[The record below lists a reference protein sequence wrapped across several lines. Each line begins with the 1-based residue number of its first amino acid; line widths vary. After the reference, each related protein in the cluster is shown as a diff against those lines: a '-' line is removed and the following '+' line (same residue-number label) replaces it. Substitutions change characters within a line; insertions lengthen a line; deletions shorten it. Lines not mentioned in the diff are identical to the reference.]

1 MPQYELNL
9 RDYGQIIYRRRL
21 TLISIISA
29 VILGTFLYSQTL
41 KLKYKATATI
51 MITERRSFGS
61 IFMEF
66 IGNQYGDPMLTYA
79 RTVNNLPIIEEAV
92 RQLGYAGKNATAT
105 QITAMAGSLQGAVNA
120 VIEPNTNLIRINVI
134 HEDPQLAAKFANKV
148 AEVFIAEN
156 LKENSKQARKTREFI
171 SEQLTDREKKL
182 IESEDKLRKYKE
194 KEAPSGIAIALQN
207 NLIALETEKNKLSK
221 VYTDLHPDIVKI
233 NQQTEELRAQLKK
246 LPEAE
251 LNYARFTREVEIN
264 DKLFRDLKEKLE
276 SARIAESEKVEDVS
290 LVESALVPGSPINLN
305 KSLNYFLG
313 IIIGLMLGLTGV
325 FLIEQLDT
333 SIGTIEDVEDAIKL
347 PVLGVIPFLKVKEE
361 NRGFVQRFWPEA
373 LNKEDRIQRLKNQ
386 LLVHHSSN
394 SPIFEAYRIL
404 RTNIQVEVF
413 KDKIQGNILLL
424 TSSGPEEGKSITTS
438 NLAIVFA
445 QAGFRTLLIDADMRR
460 STIHSAF
467 GLKNKEPG
475 LSDVLKGI
483 VKPEEAIR
491 KFTDI
496 LMGVIG
502 IDGVLKVPGLDNLNI
517 LTSGSSSTLTTEL
530 LSSKEMAA
538 MLKRLRGMFDLIL
551 IDSPPVM
558 AVADAT
564 VVASETDGVVL
575 VYRVG
580 KTARSVLLRTKSQ
593 LLGSGVQVKGLVLNN
608 ISAELEMRYNYYYN
622 YKYYSKY
629 YTLPEEKNK
638 NVKKYKR

>member
-1 MPQYELNL
+1 LPQYELNL
-9 RDYGQIIYRRRL
+9 RDYGQIIYRRRFA
-21 TLISIISA
+21 LIIILFS
-29 VILGTFLYSQTL
+29 VLLGTFFYSQTL
-41 KLKYKATATI
+41 KLKYKAITTI
-51 MITERRSFGS
+51 MITERRSFS
-61 IFMEF
+61 SVFMEF

-79 RTVNNLPIIEEAV
+79 RTINSLPIIEEAV
-92 RQLGYAGKNATAT
+92 RQLGYAGKNATPA
-105 QITAMAGSLQGAVNA
+105 QITAAAGLLQGAVNA
-120 VIEPNTNLIRINVI
+120 AIEPNTNLIRINVI
-134 HEDPQLAAKFANKV
+134 HVNPQLTAELANKV

-156 LKENSKQARKTREFI
+156 LKANSKQARKTREFI
-171 SEQLTDREKKL
+171 SEQLIDLEKKL
-182 IESEDKLRKYKE
+182 TESEDRLKKYKE

-207 NLIALETEKNKLSK
+207 NLMALETDKSKLSK
-221 VYTDLHPDIVKI
+221 VYTDLHPDIIKI
-233 NQQTEELRAQLKK
+233 NQQIEELKSQLKK
-246 LPEAE
+246 LPETE
-251 LNYARFTREVEIN
+251 LNYARFIREVEIN

-276 SARIAESEKVEDVS
+276 SARIAESEKIEDIS
-290 LVESALVPGSPINLN
+290 LVESALVPSSAINLN
-305 KSLNYFLG
+305 KSLNYLLG

-333 SIGTIEDVEDAIKL
+333 SIGTIEDVEDSIKL
-347 PVLGVIPFLKVKEE
+347 SVLGVIPFLKIKEE
-361 NRGFVQRFWPEA
+361 KRGLMQKFWPERI
-373 LNKEDRIQRLKNQ
+373 NKEDRIERLKSQ

-413 KDKIQGNILLL
+413 KEKIQGNILLL

-438 NLAIVFA
+438 NLSIVFA

-460 STIHSAF
+460 STIHSTF
-467 GLKNKEPG
+467 GLKDKEPG
-475 LSDVLKGI
+475 LSDVLKGT
-483 VKPEEAIR
+483 VTLEEAIR

-502 IDGVLKVPGLDNLNI
+502 IDGALKVPGLDNLSI

-538 MLKRLRGMFDLIL
+538 MLKKLRGMFDLIL
-551 IDSPPVM
+551 IDTPPVM

-564 VVASETDGVVL
+564 VVASETDGAIL

-580 KTARSVLLRTKSQ
+580 KTARSVLLRTKMQ
-593 LLGSGVQVKGLVLNN
+593 LLGAGVKLRGLVLNN

-629 YTLPEEKNK
+629 YTSPEEKTK
-638 NVKKYKR
+638 NVKKYK

>member
-1 MPQYELNL
+1 LAQYELNL

-21 TLISIISA
+21 ILFIIVST
-29 VILGTFLYSQTL
+29 VILSTFLYSQTI

-51 MITERRSFGS
+51 MITERRSFS
-61 IFMEF
+61 SVFMEF
-66 IGNQYGDPMLTYA
+66 IGTQLGDPMLTYA

-92 RQLGYAGKNATAT
+92 RQLGYAGKNATAE
-105 QITAMAGSLQGAVNA
+105 QVTAIAGSLQGAVVPA
-120 VIEPNTNLIRINVI
+120 IETNTNLIRINVI
-134 HEDPQLAAKFANKV
+134 NEDPQFAAKFANKV

-156 LKENSKQARKTREFI
+156 LKTNSKQARKTREFI
-171 SEQLTDREKKL
+171 SEQLADREKKL
-182 IESEDKLRKYKE
+182 VESEDRLKKYKE
-194 KEAPSGIAIALQN
+194 KEAPSGIAISLQN

-221 VYTDLHPDIVKI
+221 IYTDIHPDIVKI
-233 NQQTEELRAQLKK
+233 KQQIEELRSQLKT
-246 LPEAE
+246 LPESE

-276 SARIAESEKVEDVS
+276 NARIAESEKVEDVS
-290 LVESALVPGSPINLN
+290 LVESAIVPSTPMNLN

-313 IIIGLMLGLTGV
+313 IIIGLMLGLTAV

-333 SIGTIEDVEDAIKL
+333 SIGTIEDVEEAIKL
-347 PVLGVIPFLKVKEE
+347 TVLGVIPFMKNKEE
-361 NRGFVQRFWPEA
+361 KQSFLRNLFPGIP
-373 LNKEDRIQRLKNQ
+373 NKHDRIQRLKNN
-386 LLVHHSSN
+386 LLVNHSSN

-413 KDKIQGNILLL
+413 KEKIQNNILLL
-424 TSSGPEEGKSITTS
+424 TSSGPEEGKSITVS
-438 NLAIVFA
+438 NLSIAFA

-460 STIHSAF
+460 STIHSTF
-467 GLKNKEPG
+467 GLQHKEPG
-475 LSDVLKGI
+475 LSDVLKGTI
-483 VKPEEAIR
+483 KPEAAIR

-502 IDGVLKVPGLDNLNI
+502 IDGALKVPGLDNLNI
-517 LTSGSSSTLTTEL
+517 LTSGSATTLTTEL

-564 VVASETDGVVL
+564 VVAPETDGVIL
-575 VYRVG
+575 VYRIG
-580 KTARSVLLRTKSQ
+580 RTARSVLLRTKTQ
-593 LLGSGVQVKGLVLNN
+593 LLSAGVNVKGLILNN

-629 YTLPEEKNK
+629 YTLPEEKKK
-638 NVKKYKR
+638 NVKKFKI

>member
-1 MPQYELNL
+1 LPQYELNL
-9 RDYGQIIYRRRL
+9 RDYGQIIYRRRF
-21 TLISIISA
+21 TLIVILFA
-29 VILGTFLYSQTL
+29 VILTTFFYSQTL
-41 KLKYKATATI
+41 KKRYKATATI
-51 MITERRSFGS
+51 MITERRSFNS
-61 IFMEF
+61 IFMEY

-79 RTVNNLPIIEEAV
+79 RTVSNLPILEEAV
-92 RQLGYAGKNATAT
+92 RQLEYAGKNATAA
-105 QITAMAGSLQGAVNA
+105 QITVLAGSLQGAVSA

-134 HEDPQLAAKFANKV
+134 HENPQLTAEFANKI

-156 LKENSKQARKTREFI
+156 LKGNSKQARKTREFI
-171 SEQLTDREKKL
+171 SEQLVDREKKL
-182 IESEDKLRKYKE
+182 AESENRLKKYKE

-233 NQQTEELRAQLKK
+233 NQQIEELRSQLKK
-246 LPEAE
+246 LPESE
-251 LNYARFTREVEIN
+251 LNYARFIREVEIN

-276 SARIAESEKVEDVS
+276 SARIAESEKVEDIS
-290 LVESALVPGSPINLN
+290 LVESAIVPGSPINLN

-313 IIIGLMLGLTGV
+313 IVIGLMLGLSGV

-333 SIGTIEDVEDAIKL
+333 SIGTIEDVEDSIKL
-347 PVLGVIPFLKVKEE
+347 PVLGVIPFLKIKEE
-361 NRGFVQRFWPEA
+361 KRGFIQKFWPEV
-373 LNKEDRIQRLKNQ
+373 LNKEDRLDRLKNQ

-413 KDKIQGNILLL
+413 KEKIQGNVLLF

-438 NLAIVFA
+438 NLSIVFA
-445 QAGFRTLLIDADMRR
+445 QAGFRTLLIDADLRR

-467 GLKNKEPG
+467 GLKDKEPG
-475 LSDVLKGI
+475 LSDVLRGTI
-483 VKPEEAIR
+483 KPEEAIR

-538 MLKRLRGMFDLIL
+538 LVKKLRGMFDLIL

-564 VVASETDGVVL
+564 VVAPETDGVIL

-580 KTARSVLLRTKSQ
+580 KTARSVLLRTKTQ
-593 LLGSGVQVKGLVLNN
+593 LLGSGVKVKGLILNN

-629 YTLPEEKNK
+629 YTLPEEKAK
-638 NVKKYKR
+638 NVKKYR